1 MAMPSSNS
9 VAARHAP
16 SAPATHAT
24 VDSRMSEIA
33 IALRE
38 NPSACSVPTSRT
50 REANAAYIALIPPR
64 IPPLETSKAVTMTN
78 SLIGAKK
85 SQSPNARH
93 TKMKSIGAKLYPVLV
108 QLNQS

>member
-38 NPSACSVPTSRT
+38 AVNTPGKTA
-50 REANAAYIALIPPR
+50 ALITPDR
-64 IPPLETSKAVTMTN
+64 ALARRVTAGEFT
-78 SLIGAKK
+78 
-85 SQSPNARH
+85 
-93 TKMKSIGAKLYPVLV
+93 LY
-108 QLNQS
+108 QTRQ